1 MSPSKSSSTDKTD
14 EAEVAQ
20 AEAKA
25 AEPRVSR
32 DVVVSVEV
40 TTRTDDPDVTDDVI
54 AAAAQEQ
61 ITLPNTIWV
70 DKPEGGQIAVAVVT
84 VAQEPE
90 EPPEI
95 P

>member
-1 MSPSKSSSTDKTD
+1 MSPSKSSTTDKTD
-14 EAEVAQ
+14 EAEVAK
-20 AEAKA
+20 AEATSV
-25 AEPRVSR
+25 EPRVSR

-70 DKPEGGQIAVAVVT
+70 DKPEGGQIPVTVVT
-84 VAQEPE
+84 VVQEPD
-90 EPPEI
+90 EPVI